1 MKIEEKIKQK
11 FLYKPGF
18 NLIKSFYFL
27 FQKIKKKKFLK
38 KSFSGSAQDIIIDH
52 FFKNKNDGV
61 YIDVGCYHPY
71 NGNNTKRLYDRGWSG
86 INIDLDFHT
95 IDLFNY
101 IRKRDENINV
111 AISDKEGEFDL
122 YYFHNRS
129 ALNSLDESRKK
140 NAKQI
145 KKVKT
150 KTLNSII
157 ENSKFQ
163 NDKINFL
170 SIDVEGHEFEIIKS
184 IDLNR
189 YSPEIVLIEFMEK
202 KSNEIKFYNQNI
214 NSIINSDLYNYMN
227 KHNYYFVNWINND
240 LVFAH
245 TNIRNK

>member
-1 MKIEEKIKQK
+1 M
-11 FLYKPGF
+11 
-18 NLIKSFYFL
+18 
-27 FQKIKKKKFLK
+27 
-38 KSFSGSAQDIIIDH
+38 
-52 FFKNKNDGV
+52 
-61 YIDVGCYHPY
+61 
-71 NGNNTKRLYDRGWSG
+71 
-86 INIDLDFHT
+86 
-95 IDLFNY
+95 FNY
-101 IRKRDENINV
+101 IRKRDDNINV